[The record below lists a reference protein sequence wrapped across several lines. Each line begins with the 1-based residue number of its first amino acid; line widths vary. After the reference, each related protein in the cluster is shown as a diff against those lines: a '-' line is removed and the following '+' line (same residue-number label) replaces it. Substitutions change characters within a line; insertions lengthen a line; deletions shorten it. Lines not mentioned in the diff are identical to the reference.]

1 MLHRVRLPEEL
12 DDYVFQRSL
21 RTHTD
26 TDETILQLIREGMEV
41 ADPVTP
47 DHRRLDTLRTQART
61 LLALGWHD
69 RWIAEYLNVSRD
81 YVRNLRKDMGLA
93 LPDDTAESPATY
105 THPRKA

>member
-26 TDETILQLIREGMEV
+26 TDETILQLIREGMEC
-41 ADPVTP
+41 AEKVTP
-47 DHRRLDTLRTQART
+47 DHRRLDTVRSQTRL

-69 RWIAEYLNVSRD
+69 RWVAEYLNVSRK
-81 YVRNLRKDMGLA
+81 YVYALRRDMGLA
-93 LPDDTAESPATY
+93 LPDNTDTSPATY